1 VVKKALE
8 GLAGVRRAEVS
19 LPTKQAVVTYDA
31 NRVTV
36 AQMVAAIKGV
46 GFAAQRHP

>member
-8 GLAGVRRAEVS
+8 GLAGGRRAEVS
-19 LPTKQAVVTYDA
+19 LSTKQAVVTYDA

-36 AQMVAAIKGV
+36 AQMVAAMKGV
-46 GFAAQRHP
+46 GFTAQLHQ

>member
-1 VVKKALE
+1 MVKKALE
-8 GLAGVRRAEVS
+8 GLAGVRRAEMS

-36 AQMVAAIKGV
+36 AQMVAAIKQV
-46 GFAAQRHP
+46 GFSARLHP